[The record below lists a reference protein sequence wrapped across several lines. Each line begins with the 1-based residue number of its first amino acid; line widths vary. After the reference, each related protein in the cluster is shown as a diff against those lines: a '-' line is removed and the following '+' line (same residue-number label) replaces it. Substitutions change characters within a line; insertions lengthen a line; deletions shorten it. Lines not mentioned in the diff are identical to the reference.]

1 MRMNDASRISPE
13 PTYMGISPFGFGL
26 AIAPEP
32 APFVTTPASARAWAC
47 LSTGSGDRRA
57 AVIGT
62 VAVITRL
69 YRWSASTVGSQ

>member
-1 MRMNDASRISPE
+1 MRMNDASRVSPE

-26 AIAPEP
+26 AIAPDP
-32 APFVTTPASARAWAC
+32 ALGATTPIPARAWLC
-47 LSTGSGDRRA
+47 LSMGSGDRRA

-62 VAVITRL
+62 VAVIARL